1 MNRQQII
8 SAFIIISMIIFFSL
22 LFLSSPPKSSRPV
35 ELPSTISIITDENI
49 SIWQNKVCT
58 EPLEISLGEI
68 SSKKKDTIFFYVRN
82 DQEYDVVV
90 TWEDNIYGD
99 SLSSMKFFKENDGTW
114 WLWPEYVS
122 EGINYGIVIKSGQ
135 VLKVRYELGPLKPL
149 RFTFYSMK
157 STENEE

>member
-1 MNRQQII
+1 M
-8 SAFIIISMIIFFSL
+8 
-22 LFLSSPPKSSRPV
+22 
-35 ELPSTISIITDENI
+35 
-49 SIWQNKVCT
+49 
-58 EPLEISLGEI
+58 
-68 SSKKKDTIFFYVRN
+68 
-82 DQEYDVVV
+82 VV